1 MRKPYKV
8 FFTLNGMIGVTA
20 TSEDEAALLVEKMER
35 KEIIAYAE
43 EHGFSAYAEEEE
55 E

>member
-1 MRKPYKV
+1 MRKTYKV

-35 KEIIAYAE
+35 EEIIAYAE
-43 EHGFSAYAEEEE
+43 EHGFLAYAEEEE